1 MKESILIQ
9 NIGPLREVYIEDIKT
24 ITLLIGESASGKSTL
39 LKVLILMRY
48 LYKML
53 NIRTYL
59 KHAKISTSPFRLR
72 IDKLLSDELKEA
84 LNGQSV
90 IEYKVQMGE
99 REYCIRHD
107 GSQRGNKKWQLV
119 KQIAPQDLI
128 FFKEAFVAETRNLIP
143 QWQARGS
150 SVRGKALDFYFQ
162 ETFDDF
168 MAATAAISE
177 QKLGHLG
184 FTMSVRRTTNGKQI
198 YIAPQD
204 NRHAPIKL
212 QHASSG
218 IQNSAS
224 LLTNVRYFSR
234 EFSFQDA
241 FKRSVLH
248 YLLESDKLAKF
259 SPSIEWKDL
268 PKHIHIHIEE
278 PEISL
283 YPEAQRALLD
293 EMVREVCHRPH
304 EDGRQVGVMM
314 ATHSP
319 YLLNQLNVLLEASY
333 HEEGRAQHPYLKAE
347 EVAVYHLVD
356 GEARSLMGTDD
367 ETGRAVIE
375 TYLLSETMQDI
386 ADSYFRLRGGDDA

>member
-1 MKESILIQ
+1 
-9 NIGPLREVYIEDIKT
+9 
-24 ITLLIGESASGKSTL
+24 
-39 LKVLILMRY
+39 
-48 LYKML
+48 
-53 NIRTYL
+53 
-59 KHAKISTSPFRLR
+59 
-72 IDKLLSDELKEA
+72 
-84 LNGQSV
+84 
-90 IEYKVQMGE
+90 
-99 REYCIRHD
+99 
-107 GSQRGNKKWQLV
+107 
-119 KQIAPQDLI
+119 
-128 FFKEAFVAETRNLIP
+128 
-143 QWQARGS
+143 
-150 SVRGKALDFYFQ
+150 
-162 ETFDDF
+162 
-168 MAATAAISE
+168 
-177 QKLGHLG
+177 
-184 FTMSVRRTTNGKQI
+184 MSVRRTTNGKQI

-333 HEEGRAQHPYLKAE
+333 HKEGRAQHPYLKAE

-386 ADSYFRLRGGDDA
+386 ADSYFLLRGGDDA